1 LPESPAG
8 KTCSDPVLP
17 TRFFNHKEIMF
28 FMTLSAHRVETA
40 GYGSSDGNS
49 ISVPIDG
56 GLITRVGVQTA
67 LWSEVAT

>member
-1 LPESPAG
+1 MA
-8 KTCSDPVLP
+8 
-17 TRFFNHKEIMF
+17 
-28 FMTLSAHRVETA
+28 LSAHRVETA
-40 GYGSSDGNS
+40 GCGSSAGNS

>member
-1 LPESPAG
+1 
-8 KTCSDPVLP
+8 
-17 TRFFNHKEIMF
+17 MF

-40 GYGSSDGNS
+40 GGGSSDGNS

-56 GLITRVGVQTA
+56 GLSTRVGVQTA